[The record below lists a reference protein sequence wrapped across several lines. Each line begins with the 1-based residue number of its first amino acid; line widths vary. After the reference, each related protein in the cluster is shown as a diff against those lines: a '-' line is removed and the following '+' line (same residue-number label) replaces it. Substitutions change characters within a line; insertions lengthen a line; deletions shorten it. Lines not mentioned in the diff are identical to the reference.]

1 MHVWNFTLPDYLSF
15 LPEMNAYGLP
25 GPERDFYRLAH
36 LHRTVLN
43 VVPYHQSG
51 NVEPGWAP
59 RWNAGRFD
67 WSAWD
72 RRFGPYFDGSAFA
85 DLPRRGVP
93 QACFYLPLNENW
105 PTPMEG
111 NYNGDYWAD
120 RAFPKS
126 YRDNFV
132 EASRQMA
139 EHFNGRGWNDTLFQ
153 CFFNGKNNF
162 KAAGWSRGSSP
173 WLLDEPAHFQDF
185 WALRYFGEAFHEG
198 VDHAP
203 GKAKLLFRCDISRP
217 NGSATRWTAC

>member
-1 MHVWNFTLPDYLSF
+1 M
-15 LPEMNAYGLP
+15 
-25 GPERDFYRLAH
+25 
-36 LHRTVLN
+36 LN

-51 NVEPGWAP
+51 NVEAGWAP

-85 DLPRRGVP
+85 DMPRRGVP

-105 PTPMEG
+105 PTPIAG

-126 YRDNFV
+126 YRDDFV

-139 EHFNGRGWNDTLFQ
+139 EHFNNRGWNETLFQ

-198 VDHAP
+198 INRRAGQSENAVPLRYFPPRMAAQRARRPVGLQRRQRRVSPIHAARERSQ
-203 GKAKLLFRCDISRP
+203 GGAAADRDRIR
-217 NGSATRWTAC
+217 